1 MQVKTVFAYCSL
13 FFLMPIFLCGC
24 SLLHFLKENPLQIKA
39 TVEGEIKG
47 HHIRCEK
54 TLKLGD
60 GKWGLMCSIDNGLD
74 VKYRVREIADDHT
87 QVEFIVEQHK
97 SGYGKLIAT
106 PALLIKKSETAT
118 NVISTKSSY
127 LSIVAERI
135 K

>member
-1 MQVKTVFAYCSL
+1 MQVKTFSPYCSL
-13 FFLMPIFLCGC
+13 FFLMPIFFCGC

-74 VKYRVREIADDHT
+74 VKYRLREIADDHT

-97 SGYGKLIAT
+97 SGYGKVIAT

>member
-1 MQVKTVFAYCSL
+1 MQVKTVSPYCSL
-13 FFLMPIFLCGC
+13 FFLMPIFFCGC

-74 VKYRVREIADDHT
+74 VKYRLREIADDHT

-97 SGYGKLIAT
+97 SGYGKVIAT